1 MGRDR
6 IIIFVLVGVMLFS
19 AVATGLLFLSQSDS
33 TDNQQASQTGQSE
46 TDESQVC
53 QASPDVAAQP
63 GAAEGEWP
71 ATAAS
76 PLSSLEITDLR
87 EGEGAEAALGNCIT
101 VHYRLS
107 LADGTPIEGNNT
119 FEDGSPIA
127 FELAEGS
134 LIEGWIQGIPGLKE
148 GGFRRLLVPAELAY
162 GQTERP
168 GIPAG
173 SDLIFDVELVK
184 IEF

>member
-1 MGRDR
+1 MKRDR
-6 IIIFVLVGVMLFS
+6 IIIFSLVGIMMFS
-19 AVATGLLFLSQSDS
+19 AVAIALPFVF
-33 TDNQQASQTGQSE
+33 SQTPGQNQDLAD
-46 TDESQVC
+46 TDTTQPLVC
-53 QASPDVAAQP
+53 QASAEVAAQAGRP
-63 GAAEGEWP
+63 EGDWP
-71 ATAAS
+71 ATASS
-76 PLSSLEITDLR
+76 PLEELQILDLR
-87 EGEGAEAALGNCIT
+87 AGQGEAAQLGNCIT

-107 LADGTPIEGNNT
+107 LADGTPVEGNDT
-119 FEDGSPIA
+119 FSSGQPIA
-127 FELAEGS
+127 FELVSGG

-162 GQTERP
+162 GDSQRS

>member
-1 MGRDR
+1 G
-6 IIIFVLVGVMLFS
+6 
-19 AVATGLLFLSQSDS
+19 
-33 TDNQQASQTGQSE
+33 E
-46 TDESQVC
+46 
-53 QASPDVAAQP
+53 AAQ
-63 GAAEGEWP
+63 
-71 ATAAS
+71 
-76 PLSSLEITDLR
+76 
-87 EGEGAEAALGNCIT
+87 LGNCIT

-107 LADGTPIEGNNT
+107 LADGTPVEGNDT
-119 FEDGSPIA
+119 FSSGQPIA
-127 FELAEGS
+127 FELVSGG

-162 GQTERP
+162 GDSQRS